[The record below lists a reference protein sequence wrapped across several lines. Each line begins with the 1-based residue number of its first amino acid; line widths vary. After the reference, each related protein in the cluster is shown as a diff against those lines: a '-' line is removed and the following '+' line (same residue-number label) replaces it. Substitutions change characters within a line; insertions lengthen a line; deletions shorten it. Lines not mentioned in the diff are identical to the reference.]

1 MDRLGF
7 FKQGLS
13 SLIEVAQSII
23 GLKHAATSFTE
34 AVDEALSNIKTDVG
48 IHLLTVDAD
57 IYDQP
62 KGTLQELAR
71 MGYTTLE
78 TGLYYGG
85 KVHGM
90 SAEAFKALADEAG
103 LRITAAHLNHL
114 YEGPDEGPDKG
125 PDKGSTSAGK
135 GAEGVDKEITGA
147 DKGAE
152 GAVKKEAKGAEK
164 EGATSAVNEVA
175 DGVVKSEA
183 AGAVKEESA
192 DAVNA
197 GAEGVVTGEVVEGTE
212 KVVMN
217 DENDPN
223 YQWWSK
229 ALDTHSRLGC
239 QYITSSRIADYP
251 TDEDIETYAE
261 YFNNI
266 GRWTADRKMQFC
278 YHPDAA
284 AFRKRK
290 SLQPSSGQAQAGAE
304 AEVQEAQ
311 KDGNT
316 QGAEAKTQENS
327 EKSIFE
333 IIAERCDEDKVFF
346 QIDTWEALEAG
357 VDVMELLKKY
367 GKRIILLHLHDERNT
382 GESGRIDFDSIIK
395 KGIETGVKDI
405 FIEVRCFSF
414 PPMKC
419 AERSLYNVLALPSVR
434 Y

>member
-114 YEGPDEGPDKG
+114 YEVPTKGPDKG
-125 PDKGSTSAGK
+125 PDKEGTSAGK

-147 DKGAE
+147 DNGAE
-152 GAVKKEAKGAEK
+152 GVVKEE
-164 EGATSAVNEVA
+164 ATSAVNEVA

-183 AGAVKEESA
+183 AGAVKEEG
-192 DAVNA
+192 A
-197 GAEGVVTGEVVEGTE
+197 GAVTEEVVEGTE

-217 DENDPN
+217 DENDLN

-382 GESGRIDFDSIIK
+382 CESGRIDFDSIIK

>member
-114 YEGPDEGPDKG
+114 YEGPTKG
-125 PDKGSTSAGK
+125 P
-135 GAEGVDKEITGA
+135 

-152 GAVKKEAKGAEK
+152 GAVKKEATGAEK
-164 EGATSAVNEVA
+164 GEGV
-175 DGVVKSEA
+175 GVVNGDV

-192 DAVNA
+192 DAINA
-197 GAEGVVTGEVVEGTE
+197 GAEGVVTEKVVEGAE
-212 KVVMN
+212 KVAKN

-316 QGAEAKTQENS
+316 QGAEAEVQEAQKDGNTQGAEGKTQENS

-382 GESGRIDFDSIIK
+382 CESGRIDFDSIIK

>member
-114 YEGPDEGPDKG
+114 YEGPTKGPDKG
-125 PDKGSTSAGK
+125 PDKGAERADK

-147 DKGAE
+147 DNGAE
-152 GAVKKEAKGAEK
+152 GAVKKEATGAEK
-164 EGATSAVNEVA
+164 GEGV
-175 DGVVKSEA
+175 GVVNGDA
-183 AGAVKEESA
+183 VGAVKEEG
-192 DAVNA
+192 A
-197 GAEGVVTGEVVEGTE
+197 GAVTEKVAEGAE

-290 SLQPSSGQAQAGAE
+290 SLQPSNGQAQAGAE
-304 AEVQEAQ
+304 AKVQEVQ
-311 KDGNT
+311 KVGNT

-382 GESGRIDFDSIIK
+382 CESGRIDFDSIIK

>member
-114 YEGPDEGPDKG
+114 HEVPTKGPDKG
-125 PDKGSTSAGK
+125 PDKGATSAGK

-147 DKGAE
+147 DNGAE
-152 GAVKKEAKGAEK
+152 GAVKKEA
-164 EGATSAVNEVA
+164 EGAVNEVA

-183 AGAVKEESA
+183 VGAVKEEG
-192 DAVNA
+192 A
-197 GAEGVVTGEVVEGTE
+197 GAVTEKVVEGAE

-316 QGAEAKTQENS
+316 QGAEGRTQENS

-357 VDVMELLKKY
+357 VDVMELLKTY

>member
-13 SLIEVAQSII
+13 SLIEVAQSIV
-23 GLKHAATSFTE
+23 GLKHAAESFTE
-34 AVDEALSNIKTDVG
+34 AVDEALSNIKTDIG
-48 IHLLTVDAD
+48 LHLLSVDGD

-62 KGTLQELAR
+62 KGTLLELAR
-71 MGYTTLE
+71 MGYSTLE

-90 SAEAFKALADEAG
+90 SAEAFKALANEAG
-103 LRITAAHLNHL
+103 LKITAAHLNHL
-114 YEGPDEGPDKG
+114 YEPPVKG
-125 PDKGSTSAGK
+125 P
-135 GAEGVDKEITGA
+135 EE
-147 DKGAE
+147 GAE
-152 GAVKKEAKGAEK
+152 GAVKKEAEGVVKKEAEGAEK
-164 EGATSAVNEVA
+164 EEGV
-175 DGVVKSEA
+175 GVVNGDA
-183 AGAVKEESA
+183 VGAVKEE
-192 DAVNA
+192 V
-197 GAEGVVTGEVVEGTE
+197 AEGAE

-229 ALDTHSRLGC
+229 ALDTHLKLGC

-251 TDEDIETYAE
+251 TAEDVVTYAE

-266 GRWTADRKMQFC
+266 GRWTADRGMQFC

-284 AFRKRK
+284 ALRK
-290 SLQPSSGQAQAGAE
+290 
-304 AEVQEAQ
+304 
-311 KDGNT
+311 KDG
-316 QGAEAKTQENS
+316 

-333 IIAERCDEDKVFF
+333 IIAERCDQEKVCF
-346 QIDTWEALEAG
+346 QIDTFEALEAG
-357 VDVMELLKKY
+357 VDVMELLKTY

-382 GESGRIDFDSIIK
+382 CESGRIDFDNIIK

-405 FIEVRCFSF
+405 FIEVRSYSF

-419 AERSLYNVLALPSVR
+419 VERSLYNVQALHSIR

>member
-7 FKQGLS
+7 LKQGLS

-114 YEGPDEGPDKG
+114 YEGPD
-125 PDKGSTSAGK
+125 
-135 GAEGVDKEITGA
+135 
-147 DKGAE
+147 KGAE
-152 GAVKKEAKGAEK
+152 GAVKKE
-164 EGATSAVNEVA
+164 ATSAVNEVA

-183 AGAVKEESA
+183 VGAVKDEGTGGVKEEL
-192 DAVNA
+192 
-197 GAEGVVTGEVVEGTE
+197 AEGAE

-316 QGAEAKTQENS
+316 QGEEAKTQENS

-382 GESGRIDFDSIIK
+382 CESGRIDFDSIIK

>member
-114 YEGPDEGPDKG
+114 YEVPTKG
-125 PDKGSTSAGK
+125 PDKEPDKGAEGGVKEGATRAGK

-147 DKGAE
+147 DNGAE
-152 GAVKKEAKGAEK
+152 GV
-164 EGATSAVNEVA
+164 
-175 DGVVKSEA
+175 GVVNGDA
-183 AGAVKEESA
+183 VGAVKEK
-192 DAVNA
+192 V
-197 GAEGVVTGEVVEGTE
+197 AEGAE

-278 YHPDAA
+278 YHPDAT

-290 SLQPSSGQAQAGAE
+290 SLQPSSGQTQAGAE

-316 QGAEAKTQENS
+316 QGAEVKTQENS

-357 VDVMELLKKY
+357 VDVMELLKTY

-382 GESGRIDFDSIIK
+382 CESGRIDFDSIIK

>member
-13 SLIEVAQSII
+13 SLIEVAQSIV
-23 GLKHAATSFTE
+23 GLKHAAESFTE
-34 AVDEALSNIKTDVG
+34 AVDEALSNIKTDIG
-48 IHLLTVDAD
+48 LHLLSVDGD

-62 KGTLQELAR
+62 KGTLMELAR
-71 MGYTTLE
+71 MGYSTLE

-90 SAEAFKALADEAG
+90 SAEAFKALANEAG
-103 LRITAAHLNHL
+103 LKITAAHLNHL
-114 YEGPDEGPDKG
+114 YEPPIKG
-125 PDKGSTSAGK
+125 PDKEDTGANDGPDK
-135 GAEGVDKEITGA
+135 GAEGVKGDESAAQAVGA
-147 DKGAE
+147 DGAAS
-152 GAVKKEAKGAEK
+152 AVKG
-164 EGATSAVNEVA
+164 
-175 DGVVKSEA
+175 EA
-183 AGAVKEESA
+183 AEDANKE
-192 DAVNA
+192 V
-197 GAEGVVTGEVVEGTE
+197 GVD
-212 KVVMN
+212 

-229 ALDTHSRLGC
+229 ALDTHLKLGC

-251 TDEDIETYAE
+251 TAEDVVTYAE

-266 GRWTADRKMQFC
+266 GRWSADRGMQFC

-284 AFRKRK
+284 ALRK
-290 SLQPSSGQAQAGAE
+290 
-304 AEVQEAQ
+304 
-311 KDGNT
+311 KDG
-316 QGAEAKTQENS
+316 

-333 IIAERCDEDKVFF
+333 IIAERCDQEKVCF
-346 QIDTWEALEAG
+346 QIDTFEALEAG
-357 VDVMELLKKY
+357 VDVMELLKTY

-382 GESGRIDFDSIIK
+382 CESGRIDFDNIIK

-405 FIEVRCFSF
+405 FIEVRSFSF

-419 AERSLYNVLALPSVR
+419 VERSLYNVQALHSIR

>member
-13 SLIEVAQSII
+13 SLIEVAQSIV
-23 GLKHAATSFTE
+23 GLKHAAESFTE
-34 AVDEALSNIKTDVG
+34 AVDEALSNIKTDIG
-48 IHLLTVDAD
+48 LHLLSVDGD

-62 KGTLQELAR
+62 KGTLMELAR
-71 MGYTTLE
+71 MGYSTLE

-90 SAEAFKALADEAG
+90 SAETFKALANEAG
-103 LRITAAHLNHL
+103 LKITAALLNHL
-114 YEGPDEGPDKG
+114 YEPPVKG
-125 PDKGSTSAGK
+125 PEE
-135 GAEGVDKEITGA
+135 GAEGV
-147 DKGAE
+147 
-152 GAVKKEAKGAEK
+152 
-164 EGATSAVNEVA
+164 
-175 DGVVKSEA
+175 GVVNGDA
-183 AGAVKEESA
+183 VGAVKEGSKAQAASA
-192 DAVNA
+192 VKGEAAEDANK
-197 GAEGVVTGEVVEGTE
+197 EVAVD
-212 KVVMN
+212 

-229 ALDTHSRLGC
+229 ALDTHLKLGC

-251 TDEDIETYAE
+251 TAEDVATYAE

-266 GRWTADRKMQFC
+266 GRWTADRGMQFC

-284 AFRKRK
+284 ALRK
-290 SLQPSSGQAQAGAE
+290 
-304 AEVQEAQ
+304 
-311 KDGNT
+311 KDG
-316 QGAEAKTQENS
+316 

-333 IIAERCDEDKVFF
+333 IIAERCDQEKVCF
-346 QIDTWEALEAG
+346 QIDTFEALEAG
-357 VDVMELLKKY
+357 VDVMELLKTY

-382 GESGRIDFDSIIK
+382 CESGRIDFDNIIK

-405 FIEVRCFSF
+405 FIEVRSFSF

-419 AERSLYNVLALPSVR
+419 VERSLYNVQALHSIR

>member
-114 YEGPDEGPDKG
+114 YEGPTKG
-125 PDKGSTSAGK
+125 P
-135 GAEGVDKEITGA
+135 

-152 GAVKKEAKGAEK
+152 GAVKKEAEGAEK
-164 EGATSAVNEVA
+164 EGATGAVNEVA

-183 AGAVKEESA
+183 VGAVKEEGA
-192 DAVNA
+192 GAVNA
-197 GAEGVVTGEVVEGTE
+197 GAEGVVTGKVVEGTE
-212 KVVMN
+212 KVAKN
-217 DENDPN
+217 DENGPN

-290 SLQPSSGQAQAGAE
+290 SLQPSSSQAQTGAE
-304 AEVQEAQ
+304 TEVQEVQ

-316 QGAEAKTQENS
+316 QGAEAKTQEDS

>member
-13 SLIEVAQSII
+13 SLIEVAQSIV
-23 GLKHAATSFTE
+23 GLKHAAESFTE
-34 AVDEALSNIKTDVG
+34 AVDEALSNIKTDIG
-48 IHLLTVDAD
+48 LHLLSVDGD

-62 KGTLQELAR
+62 KGTLLELAR
-71 MGYTTLE
+71 MGYSTLE

-90 SAEAFKALADEAG
+90 SAEAFKALANEAG
-103 LRITAAHLNHL
+103 LKITAAHLNHL
-114 YEGPDEGPDKG
+114 YEVPTKG
-125 PDKGSTSAGK
+125 PDKEDTRANDGPDK
-135 GAEGVDKEITGA
+135 GAEGVKGDESAAQAVGVDGA
-147 DKGAE
+147 AS
-152 GAVKKEAKGAEK
+152 AVKGEAAENANK
-164 EGATSAVNEVA
+164 EVA
-175 DGVVKSEA
+175 VD
-183 AGAVKEESA
+183 
-192 DAVNA
+192 
-197 GAEGVVTGEVVEGTE
+197 
-212 KVVMN
+212 

-229 ALDTHSRLGC
+229 ALDTHLKLGC

-251 TDEDIETYAE
+251 TAEDVVTYAE

-266 GRWTADRKMQFC
+266 GRWTADRGMQFS

-284 AFRKRK
+284 ALRK
-290 SLQPSSGQAQAGAE
+290 
-304 AEVQEAQ
+304 
-311 KDGNT
+311 KDG
-316 QGAEAKTQENS
+316 

-333 IIAERCDEDKVFF
+333 IIAERCDQEKVCF
-346 QIDTWEALEAG
+346 QIDTFEALEAG
-357 VDVMELLKKY
+357 VDVMELLKTY

-382 GESGRIDFDSIIK
+382 CESGRIDFDSIIK

-405 FIEVRCFSF
+405 FIEVRSYSF

-419 AERSLYNVLALPSVR
+419 VERSLYNVQALPSVR

>member
-13 SLIEVAQSII
+13 SLIEVAQSIV
-23 GLKHAATSFTE
+23 GLKHAAESFTE
-34 AVDEALSNIKTDVG
+34 AVDEALSNIKTDIG
-48 IHLLTVDAD
+48 LHLLSVDGD

-62 KGTLQELAR
+62 KGTLLELAR
-71 MGYTTLE
+71 MGYSTLE

-90 SAEAFKALADEAG
+90 SAEAFKALANEAG
-103 LRITAAHLNHL
+103 LKITAAHLNHL
-114 YEGPDEGPDKG
+114 YEPPVKG
-125 PDKGSTSAGK
+125 PDKEDTGANDGPDK
-135 GAEGVDKEITGA
+135 GAEGVEGA
-147 DKGAE
+147 DGA
-152 GAVKKEAKGAEK
+152 KEAE
-164 EGATSAVNEVA
+164 EGE
-175 DGVVKSEA
+175 KSE
-183 AGAVKEESA
+183 
-192 DAVNA
+192 
-197 GAEGVVTGEVVEGTE
+197 GAEGVKEVEGAASAVKGE
-212 KVVMN
+212 AAEDANKEVAVD

-229 ALDTHSRLGC
+229 ALDTHLKLGC

-251 TDEDIETYAE
+251 TAEDVVTYAE

-266 GRWTADRKMQFC
+266 GRWTADRGMQFC

-284 AFRKRK
+284 ALRK
-290 SLQPSSGQAQAGAE
+290 
-304 AEVQEAQ
+304 
-311 KDGNT
+311 KDG
-316 QGAEAKTQENS
+316 

-333 IIAERCDEDKVFF
+333 IIAERCDQEKVCF
-346 QIDTWEALEAG
+346 QIDTFEALEAG
-357 VDVMELLKKY
+357 VDVMELLKRY

-382 GESGRIDFDSIIK
+382 CESGRIDFDNIIK

-405 FIEVRCFSF
+405 FIEVRSYSF

-419 AERSLYNVLALPSVR
+419 VERSLYNVQALHSIR

>member
-34 AVDEALSNIKTDVG
+34 AVDEALSNIKTDIG

-90 SAEAFKALADEAG
+90 SAEAFKALANEAG

-114 YEGPDEGPDKG
+114 YEGPTKGPDKG
-125 PDKGSTSAGK
+125 PEGADKGAEGVVKEGATSAGK

-147 DKGAE
+147 DNGAE
-152 GAVKKEAKGAEK
+152 GVVKEE
-164 EGATSAVNEVA
+164 ATSAVNEVA

-183 AGAVKEESA
+183 VGAVKEEG
-192 DAVNA
+192 A
-197 GAEGVVTGEVVEGTE
+197 GAVTEGVVEGAE
-212 KVVMN
+212 KVAKN
-217 DENDPN
+217 DDNDPN

-290 SLQPSSGQAQAGAE
+290 SLQPSSGQAQTGAE
-304 AEVQEAQ
+304 TEVQEVQ

-316 QGAEAKTQENS
+316 QGAEGKTQENS

>member
-114 YEGPDEGPDKG
+114 YEVPTKGPDKG
-125 PDKGSTSAGK
+125 PD
-135 GAEGVDKEITGA
+135 E
-147 DKGAE
+147 GAE
-152 GAVKKEAKGAEK
+152 GAVKKETTGAEK
-164 EGATSAVNEVA
+164 GEGV
-175 DGVVKSEA
+175 GVVNGDAVGAVKGEG
-183 AGAVKEESA
+183 AGAVTEK
-192 DAVNA
+192 V
-197 GAEGVVTGEVVEGTE
+197 AEGAE

-217 DENDPN
+217 DENDLN

-251 TDEDIETYAE
+251 TDEDIGTYVE

-304 AEVQEAQ
+304 AEVQEVQ

>member
-114 YEGPDEGPDKG
+114 HEGPDKG
-125 PDKGSTSAGK
+125 PDKGGTSAGK

-147 DKGAE
+147 NKGAE
-152 GAVKKEAKGAEK
+152 GAVKKEATGAEK
-164 EGATSAVNEVA
+164 GEGV
-175 DGVVKSEA
+175 GVVNGDA
-183 AGAVKEESA
+183 VGAVKEEG
-192 DAVNA
+192 A
-197 GAEGVVTGEVVEGTE
+197 GAVTEKVAEGAE

-290 SLQPSSGQAQAGAE
+290 SLQPSNGQAQAGAE
-304 AEVQEAQ
+304 AKVQEVQ
-311 KDGNT
+311 KVGNT

-357 VDVMELLKKY
+357 VDVMELLKTY

-382 GESGRIDFDSIIK
+382 CESGRIDFDSIIK

>member
-13 SLIEVAQSII
+13 SLIEVAQSIV
-23 GLKHAATSFTE
+23 GLKHAAESFTE
-34 AVDEALSNIKTDVG
+34 AVDEALSNIKTDIG
-48 IHLLTVDAD
+48 LHLLSVDGD

-62 KGTLQELAR
+62 KGTLLELAR
-71 MGYTTLE
+71 MGYSTLE

-90 SAEAFKALADEAG
+90 SAEAFKALANEAG
-103 LRITAAHLNHL
+103 LKITAAHLNHL
-114 YEGPDEGPDKG
+114 YEVPTKG
-125 PDKGSTSAGK
+125 PEE
-135 GAEGVDKEITGA
+135 GAEGVEGA
-147 DKGAE
+147 DGA
-152 GAVKKEAKGAEK
+152 KEAE
-164 EGATSAVNEVA
+164 EGE
-175 DGVVKSEA
+175 KSE
-183 AGAVKEESA
+183 
-192 DAVNA
+192 
-197 GAEGVVTGEVVEGTE
+197 GAEGVKEVDGAASAVKGEAAEDANKEVGVD
-212 KVVMN
+212 

-229 ALDTHSRLGC
+229 ALDTHLKLGC

-251 TDEDIETYAE
+251 TAEDVVTYAE

-266 GRWTADRKMQFC
+266 GRWTADRGMQFC

-284 AFRKRK
+284 ALRK
-290 SLQPSSGQAQAGAE
+290 
-304 AEVQEAQ
+304 
-311 KDGNT
+311 KDG
-316 QGAEAKTQENS
+316 

-333 IIAERCDEDKVFF
+333 IIAERCDQEKVCF
-346 QIDTWEALEAG
+346 QIDTFEALEAG
-357 VDVMELLKKY
+357 VDVMELLKTY

-382 GESGRIDFDSIIK
+382 CESGRIDFDNIIK

-405 FIEVRCFSF
+405 FIEVRSYSF

-419 AERSLYNVLALPSVR
+419 VERSLYNVQALHSIR

>member
-1 MDRLGF
+1 M
-7 FKQGLS
+7 
-13 SLIEVAQSII
+13 
-23 GLKHAATSFTE
+23 
-34 AVDEALSNIKTDVG
+34 SNIKTDVG

-90 SAEAFKALADEAG
+90 SAEAFKALADEVG

-114 YEGPDEGPDKG
+114 HEGPTKRPTKGPDKG
-125 PDKGSTSAGK
+125 PDKGATSAGK

-147 DKGAE
+147 DNGAE
-152 GAVKKEAKGAEK
+152 GVVK
-164 EGATSAVNEVA
+164 EGATGAEKGEGV
-175 DGVVKSEA
+175 GVVNGDA
-183 AGAVKEESA
+183 VGAVKEEG
-192 DAVNA
+192 A
-197 GAEGVVTGEVVEGTE
+197 GAVTEEVVEGTE

-278 YHPDAA
+278 YHPDAV

-290 SLQPSSGQAQAGAE
+290 SLQPSSSQAQAGAE
-304 AEVQEAQ
+304 AEVQEVQ

-316 QGAEAKTQENS
+316 QGAEGKTQENS

-382 GESGRIDFDSIIK
+382 CESGRIDFDSIIK

>member
-13 SLIEVAQSII
+13 SLIEVAQSIV
-23 GLKHAATSFTE
+23 GLKHAAESFTE
-34 AVDEALSNIKTDVG
+34 AVDEALSNIKTDIG
-48 IHLLTVDAD
+48 LHLLSVDGD

-62 KGTLQELAR
+62 KGTLLELAR
-71 MGYTTLE
+71 MGYSTLE

-90 SAEAFKALADEAG
+90 SAEAFKALANEAG
-103 LRITAAHLNHL
+103 LKITAAHLNHL
-114 YEGPDEGPDKG
+114 YEVPTKG
-125 PDKGSTSAGK
+125 PDK
-135 GAEGVDKEITGA
+135 EDTGA
-147 DKGAE
+147 NDGPDNGDTNDVNGE
-152 GAVKKEAKGAEK
+152 AV
-164 EGATSAVNEVA
+164 
-175 DGVVKSEA
+175 GVVKEGSEA
-183 AGAVKEESA
+183 QAASAVKGEAAE
-192 DAVNA
+192 DANK
-197 GAEGVVTGEVVEGTE
+197 EVAVD
-212 KVVMN
+212 

-229 ALDTHSRLGC
+229 ALDTHLKLGC

-251 TDEDIETYAE
+251 TAEDVVTYAE

-266 GRWTADRKMQFC
+266 GRWTADRGMQFC

-284 AFRKRK
+284 ALRK
-290 SLQPSSGQAQAGAE
+290 
-304 AEVQEAQ
+304 
-311 KDGNT
+311 KDG
-316 QGAEAKTQENS
+316 

-333 IIAERCDEDKVFF
+333 IIAERCDQEKVCF
-346 QIDTWEALEAG
+346 QIDTFEALEAG
-357 VDVMELLKKY
+357 VDVMELLKTY

-382 GESGRIDFDSIIK
+382 CESGRIDFDNIIK

-405 FIEVRCFSF
+405 FIEVRSYSF

-419 AERSLYNVLALPSVR
+419 VERSLYNVQALHSIR

>member
-90 SAEAFKALADEAG
+90 SAEAFKALADEVG

-114 YEGPDEGPDKG
+114 YEGPTKGPDKG
-125 PDKGSTSAGK
+125 P
-135 GAEGVDKEITGA
+135 

-152 GAVKKEAKGAEK
+152 GAVKKEATGAEK
-164 EGATSAVNEVA
+164 GEGV
-175 DGVVKSEA
+175 GVVNGDA
-183 AGAVKEESA
+183 VGAVKEEG
-192 DAVNA
+192 A
-197 GAEGVVTGEVVEGTE
+197 GAVTEKVAEGAE

-217 DENDPN
+217 DENDLN

-290 SLQPSSGQAQAGAE
+290 SLQPSNGQAQAGAE

-316 QGAEAKTQENS
+316 QGAETKTQENS

-382 GESGRIDFDSIIK
+382 CESGRIDFDSIIK

>member
-13 SLIEVAQSII
+13 SLIEVAQSIA
-23 GLKHAATSFTE
+23 GLKHAAESFTE
-34 AVDEALSNIKTDVG
+34 AVDEALSNIKTDIG
-48 IHLLTVDAD
+48 LHLLSVDGD

-62 KGTLQELAR
+62 KGTLLELAR
-71 MGYTTLE
+71 MGYSTLE

-90 SAEAFKALADEAG
+90 SAEAFKALANEAG
-103 LRITAAHLNHL
+103 LKITAAHLNHL
-114 YEGPDEGPDKG
+114 YEPPVKG
-125 PDKGSTSAGK
+125 P
-135 GAEGVDKEITGA
+135 EE
-147 DKGAE
+147 GAE
-152 GAVKKEAKGAEK
+152 GAVKKEAEGAEK
-164 EGATSAVNEVA
+164 EEGV
-175 DGVVKSEA
+175 GVVNGDA
-183 AGAVKEESA
+183 VGAVKEE
-192 DAVNA
+192 V
-197 GAEGVVTGEVVEGTE
+197 AEGAE

-229 ALDTHSRLGC
+229 ALDTHLKLGC

-251 TDEDIETYAE
+251 TAEDVVTYAE

-266 GRWTADRKMQFC
+266 GRWTADRGMQFC
-278 YHPDAA
+278 YHPDATA
-284 AFRKRK
+284 LRK
-290 SLQPSSGQAQAGAE
+290 
-304 AEVQEAQ
+304 
-311 KDGNT
+311 KDG
-316 QGAEAKTQENS
+316 

-333 IIAERCDEDKVFF
+333 IIAERCDQEKVCF
-346 QIDTWEALEAG
+346 QIDTFEALEAE
-357 VDVMELLKKY
+357 VDVMELLKTY

-382 GESGRIDFDSIIK
+382 CESGRIDFDNIIK

-405 FIEVRCFSF
+405 FIEVRSFSF

-419 AERSLYNVLALPSVR
+419 VERSLYNVQALHSIR

>member
-114 YEGPDEGPDKG
+114 YEVPTKGPDKG
-125 PDKGSTSAGK
+125 PDKGGTSAGK

-147 DKGAE
+147 DNGAE
-152 GAVKKEAKGAEK
+152 GVVKEEDSGAEK
-164 EGATSAVNEVA
+164 EEAV
-175 DGVVKSEA
+175 
-183 AGAVKEESA
+183 GAVKEEG
-192 DAVNA
+192 A
-197 GAEGVVTGEVVEGTE
+197 GAVTEKVAEGAE

-239 QYITSSRIADYP
+239 QYITTSRIADYP

-290 SLQPSSGQAQAGAE
+290 SLQPSSSQAQAGAE
-304 AEVQEAQ
+304 AEVQEVQ

-414 PPMKC
+414 PSMKC

>member
-13 SLIEVAQSII
+13 SLIEVAQSIV
-23 GLKHAATSFTE
+23 GLKHAAESFTE
-34 AVDEALSNIKTDVG
+34 AVDEALSNIKTDIG
-48 IHLLTVDAD
+48 LHLLSVDGD

-62 KGTLQELAR
+62 KGTLLELAR
-71 MGYTTLE
+71 MGYSTLE

-90 SAEAFKALADEAG
+90 SAEAFKALANEAG
-103 LRITAAHLNHL
+103 LKITAAHLNHL
-114 YEGPDEGPDKG
+114 YEPPVKG
-125 PDKGSTSAGK
+125 PDK
-135 GAEGVDKEITGA
+135 EDTGA
-147 DKGAE
+147 NDGPDNGDTNDVNGE
-152 GAVKKEAKGAEK
+152 AV
-164 EGATSAVNEVA
+164 
-175 DGVVKSEA
+175 GVVKEGSEA
-183 AGAVKEESA
+183 QAASAVKGEAAE
-192 DAVNA
+192 DANK
-197 GAEGVVTGEVVEGTE
+197 EVAVD
-212 KVVMN
+212 

-229 ALDTHSRLGC
+229 ALDTHLKLGC

-251 TDEDIETYAE
+251 TAEDVVTYAE

-266 GRWTADRKMQFC
+266 GRWTADRGMQFC

-284 AFRKRK
+284 ALRK
-290 SLQPSSGQAQAGAE
+290 
-304 AEVQEAQ
+304 
-311 KDGNT
+311 KDG
-316 QGAEAKTQENS
+316 

-333 IIAERCDEDKVFF
+333 IIAERCDQEKVCF
-346 QIDTWEALEAG
+346 QIDTFEALEAE
-357 VDVMELLKKY
+357 VDVMELLKTY

-382 GESGRIDFDSIIK
+382 CESGRIDFDNIIK

-405 FIEVRCFSF
+405 FIEVRSYSF

-419 AERSLYNVLALPSVR
+419 VERSLYNVQALHSIR

>member
-114 YEGPDEGPDKG
+114 YEVPTKGPDKG
-125 PDKGSTSAGK
+125 PD
-135 GAEGVDKEITGA
+135 E
-147 DKGAE
+147 GAE
-152 GAVKKEAKGAEK
+152 GAVKKETTGAEK
-164 EGATSAVNEVA
+164 GEGV
-175 DGVVKSEA
+175 GVVNGDAVGAVKGEG
-183 AGAVKEESA
+183 AGAVTEK
-192 DAVNA
+192 V
-197 GAEGVVTGEVVEGTE
+197 AEGAE

-217 DENDPN
+217 DENDLN

-251 TDEDIETYAE
+251 TDEDIGTYVE

-290 SLQPSSGQAQAGAE
+290 SLQRSSGQAQAGAE
-304 AEVQEAQ
+304 TEVQEVQ

-316 QGAEAKTQENS
+316 QGAETKTQENS

-346 QIDTWEALEAG
+346 QIDTWEALGAG

-382 GESGRIDFDSIIK
+382 CESGRIDFDSIIK